1 MSKKGEKGWQF
12 PDNNCTNNYGLED
25 AGTETFAG
33 DSDGG
38 LARERYAKTLLM
50 LIKRKVS
57 QRELNLR
64 SLLSQQKIFLGGVN

>member
-38 LARERYAKTLLM
+38 LAREICQNSIDA
-50 LIKRKVS
+50 
-57 QRELNLR
+57 N
-64 SLLSQQKIFLGGVN
+64 

>member
-12 PDNNCTNNYGLED
+12 PGNNCTNNYGLED

-38 LARERYAKTLLM
+38 LAREICQNSIDANQKKGKPTSKM
-50 LIKRKVS
+50 DPVKRT
-57 QRELNLR
+57 R
-64 SLLSQQKIFLGGVN
+64 

>member
-38 LARERYAKTLLM
+38 LAREICQMLNRNFSTLPN
-50 LIKRKVS
+50 RK
-57 QRELNLR
+57 LY
-64 SLLSQQKIFLGGVN
+64 